1 LLAGPA
7 AAAGQLLLGPVPA
20 GAASD
25 TSFALLHGL
34 YWLAVNLAAD
44 KPVLVAVDDAH
55 WADDA
60 SMRWLAHLTSRLE
73 GSGVAVLA
81 TTRPAERS
89 GTRDGLARLRAVA
102 DTLRPGLLDEAA
114 VTTISRRELGADA
127 DAATCAALWRES
139 GGNPFYLHELLR
151 TRREGDPFGGPL
163 TSGGPGEGVT
173 RRILA
178 RIRRL
183 APEAVSLAQAL
194 AVLGED
200 CHLRHGAAMSGL
212 GVASASR
219 LAQALIEVEVLAAA
233 DPPRFLH
240 PVIRAAVESSIDQD
254 QLHRLH
260 RAAATQLADDQA
272 PEGRIGAHLMRTHPS
287 DDPWVVTRL
296 RAAAGQAMGSGAPA
310 EAGALLRRAL
320 AEPPGEPDRIP
331 VLRELAAA
339 DAHAGRDDAVAWL
352 DQAMRLTSDT
362 RRRAE
367 LAHDVARTYAS
378 MFRWVEAVD
387 VTDQALHELG
397 DEDPELAG
405 RLESELV
412 VAAMHDAR
420 RAARVAPSLARLGST
435 GAMTTAA
442 ESLLAASAMSRTLTG
457 QLEPAGARRVAEALS
472 SLEPAA
478 PNWDTRAALLWTLIT
493 AEQFDAVATALPAMI
508 DAAGRSGSA
517 RGLIAVY
524 SSLGYLKFRLGALPE
539 ADAALRVA
547 VEVLRDGDFDA
558 GLGIAAVLADVT
570 IESGDLDAAHTLLDG
585 IPSAPAGV
593 LSVLVP
599 AATGRLHLA
608 RGEPGRALEAFAHCA
623 EMFSAEVWGA
633 QIRDV
638 GYLHARSGAAL
649 ALLQLGDLER
659 ARELAGSELA
669 DVRAAGGPRALGIAL
684 RTAGLTSGGQE
695 GLSALEES
703 VSVLNRSPALLE
715 RARSLVELG
724 AALRRRG
731 RRSAA
736 RPMLT
741 EALDLAI
748 SCGAEPLAE
757 RARTEIRS
765 SGGRPRRERLHGV
778 EALTP
783 SELRVARL
791 AADGLTNRQIAHSL
805 YVTLKTVETH
815 LARAYTKLGIT
826 ERARLA
832 HSLNPAQ
839 TG

>member
-1 LLAGPA
+1 
-7 AAAGQLLLGPVPA
+7 
-20 GAASD
+20 
-25 TSFALLHGL
+25 
-34 YWLAVNLAAD
+34 
-44 KPVLVAVDDAH
+44 
-55 WADDA
+55 
-60 SMRWLAHLTSRLE
+60 
-73 GSGVAVLA
+73 
-81 TTRPAERS
+81 
-89 GTRDGLARLRAVA
+89 
-102 DTLRPGLLDEAA
+102 
-114 VTTISRRELGADA
+114 
-127 DAATCAALWRES
+127 
-139 GGNPFYLHELLR
+139 
-151 TRREGDPFGGPL
+151 
-163 TSGGPGEGVT
+163 
-173 RRILA
+173 
-178 RIRRL
+178 
-183 APEAVSLAQAL
+183 
-194 AVLGED
+194 
-200 CHLRHGAAMSGL
+200 
-212 GVASASR
+212 
-219 LAQALIEVEVLAAA
+219 
-233 DPPRFLH
+233 
-240 PVIRAAVESSIDQD
+240 
-254 QLHRLH
+254 
-260 RAAATQLADDQA
+260 
-272 PEGRIGAHLMRTHPS
+272 
-287 DDPWVVTRL
+287 
-296 RAAAGQAMGSGAPA
+296 
-310 EAGALLRRAL
+310 
-320 AEPPGEPDRIP
+320 
-331 VLRELAAA
+331 
-339 DAHAGRDDAVAWL
+339 
-352 DQAMRLTSDT
+352 
-362 RRRAE
+362 E

-457 QLEPAGARRVAEALS
+457 QLEPAGARRVAGALS

-517 RGLIAVY
+517 R
-524 SSLGYLKFRLGALPE
+524 GYLKFRLGALPE

-703 VSVLNRSPALLE
+703 VSVLNRSPA
-715 RARSLVELG
+715 
-724 AALRRRG
+724 
-731 RRSAA
+731 
-736 RPMLT
+736 
-741 EALDLAI
+741 
-748 SCGAEPLAE
+748 
-757 RARTEIRS
+757 
-765 SGGRPRRERLHGV
+765 
-778 EALTP
+778 
-783 SELRVARL
+783 
-791 AADGLTNRQIAHSL
+791 
-805 YVTLKTVETH
+805 
-815 LARAYTKLGIT
+815 
-826 ERARLA
+826 
-832 HSLNPAQ
+832 
-839 TG
+839 